1 MSPRLFYIKYID
13 QFLFSIVINLSQP
26 RACLIVQ
33 KKKTL
38 FKPVAS
44 CYESIMST
52 TNLKNKNDKTSFLLR
67 VISEL
72 GLFFQ
77 KLFRQLDRAADG
89 NLSFFFRNWG
99 KSKFMISM
107 SKRVQMHGLENVF
120 LKSRRAFFY
129 FFMFY
134 LIRDTILYILIPIYF
149 AKSTGN

>member
-1 MSPRLFYIKYID
+1 MFNCGD
-13 QFLFSIVINLSQP
+13 
-26 RACLIVQ
+26 
-33 KKKTL
+33 KKTL

-44 CYESIMST
+44 CYESPMGTS
-52 TNLKNKNDKTSFLLR
+52 NLKNKNEKTSILIRF
-67 VISEL
+67 INYL

-77 KLFRQLDRAADG
+77 KSFHRLDRAVDG